1 MRSGKMMSRFRL
13 AILCCVFFLSNATQ
27 AVPQQYCKPVVGTP
41 GWPSI
46 SDWHALND
54 TVSGHL
60 ITPVPPGLVCQ
71 TNSSVYSAQACGQ
84 LLAQWSNSSFHAEDP
99 FTTDYNDDSCL
110 PDPRAPC
117 STALLPAYVVNA
129 TNVADVQAACRFA
142 YKTGVRLIVKGTGH
156 DFLGRSSGRSS
167 LSIWTHNIRGVNVTM
182 GDSRAKRYGG
192 VASVKISAGM
202 RFGEIYQAA
211 SSYNLTLV
219 GGADPNVGIGGWV
232 TGAGHA
238 PISALYGLGADQVLE
253 MEVVTANG
261 TYLTIN
267 EDSYPGLFWA
277 MRGGGG
283 STFAVLISV
292 TVRAY
297 SVLPTTVYAFNYNTT
312 ANSDTFWSLVA
323 YFHNQLPEL
332 SDAGVMGYYFI
343 MPNNSAAQSDPARMG
358 SVWGIWLVPHKTIE
372 EAQKILMPMEQTIS
386 NNSHNWTDVVFLSNS
401 SVAVPDFTKFW
412 LTVITSQSVGSE
424 VRLGSRLLDRAALKT
439 VPTKLKSLFKQANP
453 LPQYSILGHLVA
465 GKGVRTVR
473 NGIPGGSNSVLPAWR
488 DAYVHVVLPR
498 SWAFLNETQKI
509 ATTTQLRN
517 VETEALREL
526 APNMGAYVNE
536 ADPTEPHWQ
545 RTFWGSNY
553 ARLLQLKQFWDPK
566 SVFWC
571 VPCVGHM
578 DGWEVV
584 SQVGVEGA
592 VGESPG
598 RICRT

>member
-1 MRSGKMMSRFRL
+1 MKSKISL
-13 AILCCVFFLSNATQ
+13 TSVCCFLLLGGTTQ
-27 AVPQQYCKPVVGTP
+27 AAPQQYCKPVVGSP
-41 GWPSI
+41 GWPSA
-46 SDWHALND
+46 SDWHALNNS
-54 TVSGHL
+54 VSGRL
-60 ITPVPPGLVCQ
+60 IAPVPPGLVCQ
-71 TNSSVYSAQACGQ
+71 TNSSVYNAQACGQ
-84 LLAQWSNSSFHAEDP
+84 VLAQWSNSSFHAEDP

-129 TNVADVQAACRFA
+129 TNTADVQAACRFA

-192 VASVKISAGM
+192 VASVKIAAGM
-202 RFGEIYQAA
+202 RFGEIYQAI

-232 TGAGHA
+232 TGAGHS
-238 PISALYGLGADQVLE
+238 PISAVYGLGADQVLE
-253 MEVVTANG
+253 MDVVTANG
-261 TYLTIN
+261 THLTIN
-267 EDSYPGLFWA
+267 EDSFPGLFWA

-283 STFAVLISV
+283 STFAVLLSV

-297 SVLPTTVYAFNYNTT
+297 PVLPAAVYTFSYNTT

-332 SDAGVMGYYFI
+332 SDAGIMGYYFI
-343 MPNNSAAQSDPARMG
+343 TPNNSASQSDPARMG
-358 SVWGIWLVPHKTIE
+358 SVSGFWFAPNKSVE
-372 EAQKILMPMEQTIS
+372 ETQHILAPMEQTIQK
-386 NNSHNWTDVVFLSNS
+386 NAYNWTDAIFVSNVS
-401 SVAVPDFTKFW
+401 APVPDFTKFW
-412 LTVITSQSVGSE
+412 LAFVTPQSVGSE
-424 VRLGSRLLDRAALKT
+424 VRLGSRLFDRAALKT
-439 VPTKLKSLFKQANP
+439 DPAKLKRLFKQTSP
-453 LPQYSILGHLVA
+453 IPQYPILGHVVA
-465 GKGVRTVR
+465 GKGVKTVK

-488 DAYVHVVLPR
+488 KAYAHIVLPR
-498 SWAFLNETQKI
+498 SWAFLNETAKI
-509 ATTTQLRN
+509 AATTQLRE

-536 ADPTEPHWQ
+536 ADPTEPNWQ
-545 RTFWGSNY
+545 ETFWGSNY
-553 ARLLQLKQFWDPK
+553 PRLLQLKRYWDPK

-571 VPCVGHM
+571 VPCVGHT

-584 SQVGVEGA
+584 GQAGVEGA
-592 VGESPG
+592 VGESSG